1 MVGTHIALFGVLTY
15 LIIRLQLYAL
25 PPAEQNGELQRLY
38 GDPAVGALS
47 AIIGFSIVGGYVAA
61 WIAGHHQRL
70 NGALSSFL
78 CVALSVYSLK
88 SLSIGWVVEGLLHTM
103 QPFQLGIERL
113 DAVVDMAARSCSVG
127 PNSKITSISERIM
140 QGNARHHQTV
150 IALSLVFH

>member
-1 MVGTHIALFGVLTY
+1 MVGTHIALFGVLAY
-15 LIIRLQLYAL
+15 LTIRRQLYAL

-38 GDPAVGALS
+38 GDPAVGAVS
-47 AIIGFSIVGGYVAA
+47 AIIGFGFSIVGGYVAA

-113 DAVVDMAARSCSVG
+113 DAVVDVARSV
-127 PNSKITSISERIM
+127 T
-140 QGNARHHQTV
+140 
-150 IALSLVFH
+150 LSRPELQDHFNL